1 VLDEIALPAFTG
13 PQLRAAR
20 ALLGWSTQRLAAESG
35 VSLASIRRAECGAGS
50 HQAIPAVAARLRTAI
65 ETAGVEFTAAEGSGP
80 GVAFKKPC
88 AASLQAGGSFGTRV
102 RKASSSMPPSHAGS

>member
-80 GVAFKKPC
+80 GVAFK
-88 AASLQAGGSFGTRV
+88 
-102 RKASSSMPPSHAGS
+102 SHAQLQDTGADHSASRTARLAR